1 MSNAASSSYSN
12 DADDVEFPIL
22 CETCLGDN
30 PYVRMTKEK
39 LGKECKTCSRA
50 FTIFRWLPGRGMRYK
65 KTEICST
72 CAKLKNVCQTCILD
86 LEHGLPVQVRDSMLS
101 MQDEVP
107 REESN
112 RRDYLAKM
120 ANKLEVQ
127 GDPLDFSGKTQPV
140 GRETLKRMARKEPYY
155 KRNRAHVCSF
165 FVKGQCTRG
174 KECPYR
180 HEMPDGDPE
189 LAKQNIADRYHGNND
204 PVARRMLARSRKS
217 ENSLI
222 APSDKSIT
230 SLFVMG
236 IDGLAQTDLR
246 THFGAYGE
254 LKSVIV
260 VPKGNCAFVNFAAR
274 ASAEAAAKAALSGC
288 VISDKSVRLAWA
300 KPKPK
305 GPESELAKRT
315 ASKPANGGDLQ
326 PRGSSNTIPPPP
338 TAQQSGKI
346 AYPSQDPTA
355 LGATSSEK

>member
-1 MSNAASSSYSN
+1 MADATLSNHN
-12 DADDVEFPIL
+12 DTDEVEFPIL

-39 LGKECKTCSRA
+39 LGKECKICSRA

-72 CAKLKNVCQTCILD
+72 CAKLKNVCQTCVLD

-120 ANKLEVQ
+120 ANRLEVQ
-127 GDPLDFSGKTQPV
+127 GDPLDFSGKAQPA

-174 KECPYR
+174 NECPYR
-180 HEMPDGDPE
+180 HEMPDGNPE
-189 LAKQNIADRYHGNND
+189 LAKQNIVDRYHGHND
-204 PVARRMLARSRKS
+204 PVAQRMLARTRKS
-217 ENSLI
+217 ENSLT
-222 APSDKSIT
+222 APADKSIT

-236 IDGLAQTDLR
+236 MDGLAQADLR
-246 THFGAYGE
+246 NHFGAYGE
-254 LKSVIV
+254 LKSVAV
-260 VPKGNCAFVNFAAR
+260 VPRGNCAFVNFTSR
-274 ASAEAAAKAALSGC
+274 AGAEAAAKAALGGC
-288 VISDKSVRLAWA
+288 VVKNKSVRLAWA

-305 GPESELAKRT
+305 GPESEVAKRT
-315 ASKPANGGDLQ
+315 GGKSSDGSQQARKGAKGIIPLPPGALQ
-326 PRGSSNTIPPPP
+326 G
-338 TAQQSGKI
+338 GKA

-355 LGATSSEK
+355 QGAASSER

>member
-1 MSNAASSSYSN
+1 MADATSSGYSN
-12 DADDVEFPIL
+12 DADEVEFPIL

-39 LGKECKTCSRA
+39 LGKECKICSRA

-72 CAKLKNVCQTCILD
+72 CAKLKNVCQTCVLD

-101 MQDEVP
+101 MQDDVP

-120 ANKLEVQ
+120 ANRLEVQ
-127 GDPLDFSGKTQPV
+127 GDPLDFSGKSQPA

-174 KECPYR
+174 NECPYR
-180 HEMPDGDPE
+180 HEMPDGDPG
-189 LAKQNIADRYHGNND
+189 LAKQNISDRYHGSND
-204 PVARRMLARSRKS
+204 PVAQRMLARTRKS
-217 ENSLI
+217 ENSLV
-222 APSDKSIT
+222 APSDRSIT

-236 IDGLAQTDLR
+236 MDGLAQADLR
-246 THFGAYGE
+246 SHFAAYGE
-254 LKSVIV
+254 LKSVVV
-260 VPKGNCAFVNFAAR
+260 VPKGNCAFVNFTAR
-274 ASAEAAAKAALSGC
+274 ASAEAAAKAALGGC
-288 VISDKSVRLAWA
+288 VVNEKSVRLAWA

-305 GPESELAKRT
+305 GPESEVSKRT
-315 ASKPANGGDLQ
+315 GGKSGSGSHQSKGPKD
-326 PRGSSNTIPPPP
+326 IPLPPG
-338 TAQQSGKI
+338 AQQGDKI
-346 AYPSQDPTA
+346 VYPSQDPTA
-355 LGATSSEK
+355 LGAASSEK